1 VRIATF
7 NVNDIN
13 KRLPTFCAGSMILS
27 RTWFASKR

>member
-1 VRIATF
+1 MRIATF

-13 KRLPTFCAGSMILS
+13 SGCQTFYAGSMTPS